1 MIFSRAACYNLL
13 ATKQKLTMEPFSNKT
28 NFRRTAEWLRAC
40 GKEVGNNHHLA
51 TQIGCHIEELCEQL
65 DELMIVGSVADNDS
79 LTLASTR
86 LKGLAHRLKQGAT
99 GVRIKNREKFLDGLC
114 DGEVTGNGVAYLA
127 RFDKE
132 EADRRVL
139 FSNESKL
146 NDDGT
151 PVILP
156 GGKIG
161 KSERY
166 RPPYL
171 GDCV

>member
-1 MIFSRAACYNLL
+1 M
-13 ATKQKLTMEPFSNKT
+13 TPFSDKT
-28 NFRRTAEWLRAC
+28 NFRRTADWLRAC

-51 TQIGCHIEELCEQL
+51 TQIGVHLEEICEQL
-65 DELMIVGSVADNDS
+65 DELVIVGSVADSES
-79 LTLASTR
+79 LTMASTR
-86 LKGLAHRLKQGAT
+86 IKGLAHRLKQGNT
-99 GVRIKNREKFLDGLC
+99 GVRIKDRVAFLDGLC

-127 RFDKE
+127 GFDKE

-146 NDDGT
+146 NEDGT

-161 KSERY
+161 KSDRY
-166 RPPYL
+166 VKPFL
-171 GDCV
+171 VDCV

>member
-1 MIFSRAACYNLL
+1 
-13 ATKQKLTMEPFSNKT
+13 MEAFSNKS
-28 NFRRTAEWLRAC
+28 NFRRTADWLKAC

-51 TQIGCHIEELCEQL
+51 TQVGCHLEEIGELL
-65 DELMIVGSVADNDS
+65 DELIVVGSTADNES
-79 LTLASTR
+79 LAMASTR
-86 LKGLAHRLKQGAT
+86 IKGIAHRLKQGNT
-99 GVRIKNREKFLDGLC
+99 GVRIKDRVAFLDGLC

-127 RFDKE
+127 GFDKE

-146 NDDGT
+146 NEDGT

-161 KSERY
+161 KSDRY
-166 RPPYL
+166 VKPFL
-171 GDCV
+171 ADCV